1 MSKLKEMNPTL
12 VKGNFGVKNVKL
24 GHDMLVEDIKQQL
37 KDPVNLDKY
46 SDYLDNLDLKV

>member
-1 MSKLKEMNPTL
+1 MTL
-12 VKGNFGVKNVKL
+12 LFLANFSEAGEGYENFAKR
-24 GHDMLVEDIKQQL
+24 IKQLL